1 MVPRSPLHTLGKL
14 LVIWGVL
21 LPLIALPFTAF
32 SYYAVIPLLGVSL
45 HHMPVRLGSLTV
57 AYDTI
62 VVGAL
67 VLVGVGLSCW
77 VLPRRVP

>member
-1 MVPRSPLHTLGKL
+1 MRTIGKL

-62 VVGAL
+62 IVGAL